1 MRDSNPRRQCQL
13 IYSQIPLAAWVTRH
27 ALPTNV
33 FINRVRVTT
42 IVHGGRAEIRHLL
55 RAYLVRLLNLSVTTT
70 PQTSAPRAGSL
81 PEERAGRYD
90 SYMADSS
97 FDIVSKVDPMELQ
110 NAVTQAQ
117 KELTQRYDFK
127 GVDPEIDHKG
137 ETLTLYATS
146 EERVKAVLDVLQSKL
161 VKRGI
166 SLKSLELSDPEL
178 QGKRYKISGAVK
190 NGIASDQAKK
200 ISQII
205 REEGPKSAK
214 AQIQGDELRVSS
226 KSRDDLQTIIAL
238 LKGKDLDVDLQF
250 VNYR

>member
-1 MRDSNPRRQCQL
+1 M
-13 IYSQIPLAAWVTRH
+13 LA
-27 ALPTNV
+27 PD
-33 FINRVRVTT
+33 
-42 IVHGGRAEIRHLL
+42 
-55 RAYLVRLLNLSVTTT
+55 
-70 PQTSAPRAGSL
+70 
-81 PEERAGRYD
+81 RYD
-90 SYMADSS
+90 YYMADSS

-110 NAVTQAQ
+110 NAVNQAQ

-127 GVDPEIDHKG
+127 GVDPEITLQG
-137 ETLTLYATS
+137 EGLTLYATS

-166 SLKSLELSDPEL
+166 SLKSLDLSDPDL
-178 QGKRYKISGAVK
+178 QGKRYKISGALK
-190 NGIASDQAKK
+190 NGIPSDQAKK

-205 REEGPKSAK
+205 REEGPKGVK

-226 KSRDDLQTIIAL
+226 KSRDDLQEIIAL